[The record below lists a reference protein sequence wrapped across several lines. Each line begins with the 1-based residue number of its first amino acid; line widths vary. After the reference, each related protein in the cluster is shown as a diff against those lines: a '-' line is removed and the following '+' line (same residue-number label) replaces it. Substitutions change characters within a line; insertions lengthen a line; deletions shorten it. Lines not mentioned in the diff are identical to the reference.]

1 MNNLPQMFAELSDSG
16 GHLVAT
22 EQNTPGGWTL
32 EQHSHDSTSLA
43 LIAEGG
49 WNYVVLQ
56 EESQIPSIPRLR
68 DSSMYPAIRRLD
80 SLIHD
85 AGCRTALYMT
95 WGWKYGGI
103 QVVDGDSSPPFRDY
117 FEMQDSVTAAYQRI
131 AAEISALL
139 LPAGEGWD
147 RARCL
152 DSLVNLWQAD
162 SEHATV
168 EGSYLSACVF
178 YAAFFHATPVGNPFY
193 AGLDTADAVFC
204 QRVAAWVVLGIGERP
219 GSSLASPMSI
229 SASPNPFARVAT
241 LRFSLGR
248 SERTD
253 VEVFDAGGRKVRT
266 LSDGILA
273 SGCHSIAWDAR
284 DNQGKQVSA
293 GIYIVQ
299 VRSSEQTLSQKLI
312 LVRR

>member
-1 MNNLPQMFAELSDSG
+1 LSK
-16 GHLVAT
+16 
-22 EQNTPGGWTL
+22 
-32 EQHSHDSTSLA
+32 
-43 LIAEGG
+43 IAHGG

-56 EESQIPSIPRLR
+56 EQSQIPSIPRLR

-80 SLIHD
+80 SLIHE

-103 QVVDGDSSPPFRDY
+103 QVVGQDSSPPFRDY

-152 DSLVNLWQAD
+152 DSLVDLWQAD

-168 EGSYLSACVF
+168 EGSYLNACVF
-178 YAAFFHATPVGNPFY
+178 FATFFHVTPVGNPFY
-193 AGLDTADAVFC
+193 AGLDTADALFC
-204 QRVAAWVVLGIGERP
+204 QRVAEWAVLGIGERP
-219 GSSLASPMSI
+219 GSSRASPMSI
-229 SASPNPFARVAT
+229 SASPNPFVRAT
-241 LRFSLGR
+241 SIQFSLSR
-248 SERTD
+248 SEVTD
-253 VEVFDAGGRKVRT
+253 IKVFDIQGRKVRN
-266 LSDGILA
+266 LSKRVLI
-273 SGCHSIAWDAR
+273 SGSHIVAWDAR
-284 DNQGKQVSA
+284 DDQREQVSP

-299 VRSSEQTLSQKLI
+299 VHSSEQTFSRKLV
-312 LVRR
+312 LVSRQPK